1 MIDAGELKR
10 GLAIELDGELYNV
23 VDYSHNKT
31 GRGGAL
37 IRLKIRNYRTGSIIE
52 RTFSASERF
61 RRVYLDKRSVQFLY
75 RDGDEFHFMDT
86 ETYDQSM
93 LPADAVGDNA
103 KFLKDGQVVEMLVRE
118 NQPLGIE
125 LPAAVELQVAQ
136 TDPWIKGDTA
146 SGGGKPATLETGL
159 RVTVPLF
166 INNGD
171 TIKVDTRSG
180 DYLERAG

>member
-23 VDYSHNKT
+23 VDYTHNKT

-37 IRLKIRNYRTGSIIE
+37 VRLKMRSYRTGAIIE

-61 RRVYLDKRSVQFLY
+61 RRVYLEKRKVQFLY

-86 ETYDQSM
+86 ETFEQFM
-93 LPADAVGDNA
+93 LPAATVGDNA
-103 KFLKDGQVVEMLVRE
+103 NYLKDGQIVDMLMRD
-118 NQPLGIE
+118 NQALDIE
-125 LPAAVELQVAQ
+125 LPAAVELEVAQ
-136 TDPWIKGDTA
+136 TDPWIRGDTA

-166 INNGD
+166 VNTGD
-171 TIKVDTRSG
+171 VVKVDTRTG
-180 DYLERAG
+180 QYLERAG